1 MYSRIC
7 CMSKYLSLQ
16 MTLPLPKLESVS
28 SHLVQE
34 ALARQQRQRV
44 LPAYASNVASVR
56 EQYGRV
62 SRHYN
67 YSGKRR
73 TCQCIEAL
81 KLLRQRHHQIAH
93 SRRAFFHQIAPSL
106 RAFFIKLFFPEGFF
120 HQIALGPGAGGRPGV
135 CPGGSAPGGRC
146 KTLICF
152 IHSVGFLV
160 QAFSSSHP
168 RPSPPCRVVRAPT
181 A

>member
-44 LPAYASNVASVR
+44 LPACASNVASVR

-120 HQIALGPGAGGRPGV
+120 IKLLWGRGPGAGRGFAPADQPPG
-135 CPGGSAPGGRC
+135 AD
-146 KTLICF
+146 
-152 IHSVGFLV
+152 
-160 QAFSSSHP
+160 A
-168 RPSPPCRVVRAPT
+168 RPSYALSTP
-181 A
+181 